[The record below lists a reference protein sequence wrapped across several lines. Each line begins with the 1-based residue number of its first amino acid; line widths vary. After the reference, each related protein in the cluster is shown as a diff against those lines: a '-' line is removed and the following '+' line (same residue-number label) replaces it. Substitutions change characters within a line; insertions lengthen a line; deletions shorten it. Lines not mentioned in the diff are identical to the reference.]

1 MIITYKYIFL
11 LFQIIFQSFP
21 IYHQKK
27 KKKKKNP
34 ETGKV
39 STTIN

>member
-27 KKKKKNP
+27 KQIPISWN
-34 ETGKV
+34 
-39 STTIN
+39 

>member
-27 KKKKKNP
+27 KTNP
-34 ETGKV
+34 
-39 STTIN
+39 N